1 MNGSIEMKLQA
12 IDKMIDIRNQLITMQ
27 ENLNMSTGVDFGDGV
42 LVYRLKDLQELA
54 EATGNEIHENG
65 YTSNDGWIG
74 VASKYKGTEFHTYLA
89 PDEYKAY
96 KGETESGGKD
106 E

>member
-12 IDKMIDIRNQLITMQ
+12 IDKMTDMRKQLITMQ
-27 ENLNMSTGVDFGDGV
+27 ENLNMSTGVDFNDEI
-42 LVYRLKDLQELA
+42 LVYHLKDLQELA
-54 EATGNEIHENG
+54 EATGNKIHENG
-65 YTSNDGWIG
+65 YTSNDGWIE
-74 VASKYKGTEFHTYLA
+74 YKETGFRTYLA